1 MKVKEF
7 NQFWRQLYE
16 VLDDAILIAIK
27 LENDA
32 TQAVVKSIGEH
43 IEEVAITGKY
53 RPMDH
58 QDFRVPYVDVE
69 QAIEKIDFSNADV
82 PLYMQNIT
90 VPEDPV
96 LDMRLST
103 SHLSAFY

>member
-1 MKVKEF
+1 MSAIPDEPTKHILKSELESVVYRLNLMRTWILLKVKEF

-43 IEEVAITGKY
+43 IEEVALTGKY

-58 QDFRVPYVDVE
+58 
-69 QAIEKIDFSNADV
+69 
-82 PLYMQNIT
+82 
-90 VPEDPV
+90 
-96 LDMRLST
+96 
-103 SHLSAFY
+103 